1 MHHQVP
7 PSPLAIS
14 IEDTCSLLGLS
25 RYSVCRMVHLGTIKS
40 RKVGRRVL
48 VSMDSIRTFVNGTP

>member
-25 RYSVCRMVHLGTIKS
+25 RYSVCRMVDLGTIKS
-40 RKVGRRVL
+40 CKVGRRVL